1 MTNEEVMELHD
12 AIIKQD
18 EELRKQV
25 NFPKVLVVG
34 SGLPCS
40 CAPLAVWL
48 PSMHG
53 GSDALAFQHCVD
65 IHAAIL
71 SVSA

>member
-1 MTNEEVMELHD
+1 MELHD

-40 CAPLAVWL
+40 CAPLAV
-48 PSMHG
+48 
-53 GSDALAFQHCVD
+53 
-65 IHAAIL
+65 
-71 SVSA
+71 